1 MSDQPPASV
10 AALIA
15 QMHILVAES
24 ERCLADAWSED
35 SERAYWACRRK
46 VAYIDVVLHELEA
59 LLGRLPVPQESVI
72 DSIDALRQGAVQVSE
87 SHEDDPILRWLWRG
101 KAIAYETVLAMLRRA
116 GVSLPVEPQELAETM
131 RQWANLIRAAQDQQ
145 VLFEIA
151 DDIDACRKDLA
162 PVEPQEPQS

>member
-1 MSDQPPASV
+1 
-10 AALIA
+10 
-15 QMHILVAES
+15 
-24 ERCLADAWSED
+24 
-35 SERAYWACRRK
+35 
-46 VAYIDVVLHELEA
+46 
-59 LLGRLPVPQESVI
+59 
-72 DSIDALRQGAVQVSE
+72 
-87 SHEDDPILRWLWRG
+87 
-101 KAIAYETVLAMLRRA
+101 MLRRA